1 MSEIAKEIGR
11 PYGRVESENPD
22 LASRIESV
30 LELPEFNRTIPV
42 GLVGCG
48 WVAGQHLRSYREAG
62 VNVVALC
69 DSHIERAK
77 AYRDEFYPDA
87 VVYRDEQAL
96 LMHPGLQVVDIATH
110 VAVRPQLV
118 RQALR
123 AGKHVLSQKPFV
135 EDLNEGMQL
144 ARQARDAGVILA
156 VNQNGRW
163 TPHFGALLACVGA
176 GLIGDV
182 VSADFFV
189 AWPHDLFV
197 EDKPAFAAM
206 DDLVLYDFGAHWF
219 DLIGTLVPE
228 GPTEVRAVT
237 ASRKGQSVPVP
248 MQAHALITAPDFIAS
263 VGFRAAERYA
273 ETGTFRVSGTEGVI
287 THQGLSLGGDSVAV
301 HTREGRAT
309 IQVSDDWFGHG
320 MIGAMRELLIAIE
333 SGQVPFNSPTSSLT
347 GLSLCF
353 AATESAA
360 TGKAVTPDATSARR
374 W

>member
-1 MSEIAKEIGR
+1 MNESVKEVGL
-11 PYGRVESENPD
+11 PYGRVDSHNPA
-22 LASRIESV
+22 LKSKIEAA
-30 LELPEFNRTIPV
+30 LEIPEFNRTIPV

-48 WVAGQHLRSYREAG
+48 WVAGQHLRSYRAAG

-69 DSHIERAK
+69 DSDIERAK
-77 AYRDEFYPDA
+77 AYREEFYPDA
-87 VVYRDEQAL
+87 VVYRDEQAML
-96 LMHPGLQVVDIATH
+96 AHPGLEVVDIATH

-118 RQALR
+118 RQAVR

-135 EDLNEGMQL
+135 EDLSEGLQL
-144 ARQARDAGVILA
+144 AREARDAGVILA

-163 TPHFGALLACVGA
+163 TPHFGALLACIGA

-206 DDLVLYDFGAHWF
+206 EDLVLYDFGAHWF

-228 GPTEVRAVT
+228 GALEVRAVT

-248 MQAHALITAPDFIAS
+248 MQAHALISADNFIAS

-273 ETGTFRVSGTEGVI
+273 ESGTFRVSGTRGVI
-287 THQGLSLGGDSVAV
+287 THEGLSLGGDSVV
-301 HTREGRAT
+301 
-309 IQVSDDWFGHG
+309 VSTDDGEARISVSNDWFGHG
-320 MIGAMRELLIAIE
+320 MIGAMRPLLIAIE
-333 SGQVPFNSPTSSLT
+333 SGLEPFNSPASSLT

-353 AATESAA
+353 AAIESAA
-360 TGKAVTPDATSARR
+360 TGKAVTPDPASARR
-374 W
+374 R

>member
-11 PYGRVESENPD
+11 PYGRVESENPV
-22 LASRIESV
+22 LASRIESA

-48 WVAGQHLRSYREAG
+48 WVAGQHLRSYRAAG

-69 DSHIERAK
+69 DRNIERAK

-87 VVYRDEQAL
+87 VVYRDEQTMLA
-96 LMHPGLQVVDIATH
+96 HPGLAVVDVATH
-110 VAVRPQLV
+110 VAGRPQLV
-118 RQALR
+118 GQAIR

-135 EDLNEGMQL
+135 EDLAEGMRL
-144 ARQARDAGVILA
+144 AQEARDAGVVLA

-163 TPHFGALLACVGA
+163 TPHFGALLACIQA

-197 EDKPAFAAM
+197 EDKPTFAAM
-206 DDLVLYDFGAHWF
+206 EDLVLYDFGAHWF
-219 DLIGTLVPE
+219 DLIGTLVPQ
-228 GPTEVRAVT
+228 GPVEVRAVT
-237 ASRKGQSVPVP
+237 TSRKGQAVSVP
-248 MQAHALITAPDFIAS
+248 MQAHALVSAENFIAS
-263 VGFRAAERYA
+263 LGFRAAERYA
-273 ETGTFRVSGTEGVI
+273 ESGTFRVSGTKGVI
-287 THQGLSLGGDSVAV
+287 THAGLSLGGDTVVV
-301 HTREGRAT
+301 HTDEGEAT
-309 IQVSDDWFGHG
+309 IPVGNDWFGHG

-333 SGQVPFNSPTSSLT
+333 SGAEPFNSPASSLT

-360 TGKAVTPDATSARR
+360 TGQAVLPDAAAARR
-374 W
+374 R